1 MKVDAKQ
8 NIKNMPFKSGGFY
21 NLTGKIQEN
30 TLLNRGLLD
39 VGGIAVPQMIMSNNK
54 DESIER
60 GVTEVLYFVSSFAA
74 PFVMLPFF
82 NKTFLARNGIVKN
95 FANNERKI
103 IEVSKKYLTKNA
115 DYMVEGI
122 RKTAEKLEL
131 EAAKKGKT
139 LYVKNDFENVLNR
152 FNDKEELKNKLIKA
166 HENVLFSDFL
176 ATSLM
181 WCATPWVAMETTKL
195 RTNRS
200 GFSAT
205 YGMVDENQSKQNA
218 EKHEKEKKKKL
229 LTSAF
234 LTIVP
239 AIAFSKLVTNGIKSN
254 NPSNIVKKFANSLN
268 YTKGIF
274 PSKAIFAVIWLLADY
289 PSNLISSR
297 DKYERRDRAIRQ
309 GANIVVF
316 FGGDYILNNIF
327 GRLADKTLGTKI
339 MDRSKLKENAGF
351 FQKLKLLPKSFSGI
365 EDIKNI
371 SPAVLKK
378 TKNIGAGLYWAT
390 LIANMALLGF
400 VVPTILNKMLKKSVK
415 EDTEKLNN

>member
-1 MKVDAKQ
+1 MR
-8 NIKNMPFKSGGFY
+8 IKDKTTFKSGGFY
-21 NLTGKIQEN
+21 NITGQIQEN

-95 FANNERKI
+95 FVNNERKI
-103 IEVSKKYLTKNA
+103 IEVSKQYLTKNA

-122 RKTAEKLEL
+122 RKTAEKLES

-181 WCATPWVAMETTKL
+181 WCATPWIAMETTKF

-205 YGMVDENQSKQNA
+205 YAMMDERLSKLNA

-234 LTIVP
+234 LAIVP
-239 AIAFSKLVTNGIKSN
+239 AIAFSKLIANGMRSN
-254 NPSNIVKKFANSLN
+254 NPSNIVKKFAKSFN

-274 PSKAIFAVIWLLADY
+274 PSKAIFAAIWILADY
-289 PSNLISSR
+289 PSHIISSR
-297 DKYERRDRAIRQ
+297 DKYERRDRAIRS

-327 GRLADKTLGTKI
+327 GRLADKILGTKI

-351 FQKLKLLPKSFSGI
+351 FQKLKLLPKSFSEI
-365 EDIKNI
+365 DDIKNI
-371 SPAVLKK
+371 SPAILKK

-390 LIANMALLGF
+390 LVANMALLGF
-400 VVPTILNKMLKKSVK
+400 VVPSLLNKMLKKSVK
-415 EDTEKLNN
+415 KDMSEETKQK